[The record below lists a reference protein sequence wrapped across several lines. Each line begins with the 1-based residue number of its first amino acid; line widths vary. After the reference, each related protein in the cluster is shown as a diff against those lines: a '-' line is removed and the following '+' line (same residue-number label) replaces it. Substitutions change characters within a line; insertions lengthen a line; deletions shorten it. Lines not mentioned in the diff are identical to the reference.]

1 MLKYVCSLVMQLAL
15 KSYDTSFELRALAR
29 ETGKLNHT
37 QLLSKEDG
45 GDGTRIKMQVYIL
58 SNDVHVCSETPYTS
72 EI

>member
-1 MLKYVCSLVMQLAL
+1 MLFQCIG
-15 KSYDTSFELRALAR
+15 DTSFEFGALAH

-45 GDGTRIKMQVYIL
+45 GDGTCIKMQVYIL
-58 SNDVHVCSETPYTS
+58 SNDVHFVVRPHIHPKL